1 MATEWLLHWKWA
13 KQKHENPKEE
23 GLKKKPESYANV
35 CKETHSSEK
44 EFEWELMTHY
54 QILNE

>member
-1 MATEWLLHWKWA
+1 MSQARIQQ
-13 KQKHENPKEE
+13 KQENPKEE

-35 CKETHSSEK
+35 CKETHGSEK